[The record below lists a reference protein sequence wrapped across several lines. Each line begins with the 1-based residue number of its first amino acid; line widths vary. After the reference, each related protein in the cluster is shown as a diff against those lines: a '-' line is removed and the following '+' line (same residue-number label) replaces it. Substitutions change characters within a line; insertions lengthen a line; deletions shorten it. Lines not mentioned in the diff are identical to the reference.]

1 MWKGRT
7 KMCDKKILIF
17 LVLIKCTFYSE
28 FHVNKV
34 FKDQVTFPY
43 LYAYLACIL
52 RTKTLKHNVFSAL
65 ALFTGTLRQSKK
77 VYSDA
82 QKKYFSPFPRF
93 SLS

>member
-77 VYSDA
+77 GL
-82 QKKYFSPFPRF
+82 F
-93 SLS
+93 

>member
-43 LYAYLACIL
+43 LYAYLAFYFKNKDI
-52 RTKTLKHNVFSAL
+52 KTQCVICPGIVYWNIKTNQKG
-65 ALFTGTLRQSKK
+65 LF
-77 VYSDA
+77 
-82 QKKYFSPFPRF
+82 
-93 SLS
+93 